1 MDLRQLRYF
10 MAVAEELSFTK
21 AATRL
26 HLSQPPISRAIKQLE
41 EDVGVALLERSK
53 QYVRLTAAGAHFYEE
68 ARVVVAAAANA
79 ISSTKRVAEGRAGK
93 LTIGIGGT
101 AAYVLPELLST
112 FRQRFPDV
120 QLILS
125 PLNLAYH
132 QTALSEGKIDVGLVV
147 LPIDNPAL
155 QVRLFCRMRLLVA
168 MPAEHKLV
176 SKRVVSLTELS
187 EEPFVLVPL
196 ARGRGFGRLIM
207 ACCRRAGFVPH
218 IVQEAEPM
226 EVVVGMVGAG
236 AGIAV
241 VPQAMQSAGLP
252 KVVFRPLKEKYA
264 EARIA
269 LAWRKERPSP
279 TVAALLSCCSGS

>member
-21 AATRL
+21 AAARL

-41 EDVGVALLERSK
+41 DDVGVALLERSK
-53 QYVRLTAAGAHFYEE
+53 QHVRLTASGAHFYEE
-68 ARVVVAAAANA
+68 ARVVVAAAASA
-79 ISSTKRVAEGRAGK
+79 ITSTRQVAEGKAGR

-101 AAYVLPELLST
+101 AAYVLPELLSK
-112 FRQRFPDV
+112 FRKRFPEV
-120 QLILS
+120 QLVLS

-132 QTALSEGKIDVGLVV
+132 QAALCDGKIDVGLVV

-155 QVRLFCRMRLLVA
+155 QARLLCRMRLLVA
-168 MPAEHKLV
+168 LPVDHKLV
-176 SKRVVSLTELS
+176 SRRVVSLAELS

-196 ARGRGFGRLIM
+196 ARGRGFGRLIVD
-207 ACCRRAGFVPH
+207 CCRRAGFAPR

-241 VPQAMQSAGLP
+241 VPQAMQGAGLP

-264 EARIA
+264 EARVA
-269 LAWRKERPSP
+269 LAWRKDRPSP
-279 TVAALLSCCSGS
+279 TVAALLSCCAGF

>member
-10 MAVAEELSFTK
+10 MAVAEELSFTR
-21 AATRL
+21 AAARL

-41 EDVGVALLERSK
+41 EDVGVALLERSR

-68 ARVVVAAAANA
+68 ARSIIAAAATA
-79 ISSTKRVAEGRAGK
+79 VSSTRRVAEGRAGK

-112 FRQRFPDV
+112 FRRRFPDV
-120 QLILS
+120 HLVLN

-132 QTALSEGKIDVGLVV
+132 QGALSEGKIDVGLVV
-147 LPIDNPAL
+147 LPIENPAL
-155 QVRLFCRMRLLVA
+155 QVRLLCRMRLVVA
-168 MPAEHKLV
+168 MPADHRLV
-176 SKRVVSLTELS
+176 SRRVISLTELA

-196 ARGRGFGRLIM
+196 ARGRGFGRLIV
-207 ACCRRAGFVPH
+207 ACCRRAGFLPQ

-226 EVVVGMVGAG
+226 VVVVGMVGAG

-241 VPQAMQSAGLP
+241 VPLAMQSAGLP

-269 LAWRKERPSP
+269 LAWRRERPSP
-279 TVAALLSCCSGS
+279 MVGALLSCCPGP